1 MKKNC
6 ICLITGHKLTE
17 HELVILLAN
26 VMALVGDDDD
36 YIWYTFNFVES
47 NEFCVI
53 KFDKT
58 KRLLL
63 E

>member
-36 YIWYTFNFVES
+36 YI
-47 NEFCVI
+47 
-53 KFDKT
+53 
-58 KRLLL
+58 
-63 E
+63 